1 MKTYDPDQWS
11 RRDHYRWYR
20 NLDFPYLGITAP
32 VDVTELLHARKE
44 TGEPLFAGMLH
55 RIMGAVNRVGAL
67 RQRIRVED
75 GQDVVVEHELVHPG
89 FTVSG
94 GEGLFNFAMTDFTA
108 DRARFCQAV
117 TEASDEKRD
126 ATSLTPFE
134 GQRDDLIFCSCL
146 PWVDFTHVTH
156 PVPLQRVDSIPRIAW
171 GRIVRESSGEDLRAH
186 CAVNIQ
192 AHHAVVDGAHVGAFF
207 EHLAKD
213 PKAHQVAG

>member
-1 MKTYDPDQWS
+1 MKTYDPEQWV

-20 NLDFPYLGITAP
+20 GLGFPYLGITAP
-32 VDVTELLHARKE
+32 VDVTELLRARQE

-55 RIMGAVNRVGAL
+55 RIMDAANRVPAL

-75 GQDVVVEHELVHPG
+75 GRDVVVEHEIVHPG

-94 GEGLFNFAMTDFTA
+94 SEGLFNFAMTDFTA
-108 DRARFCQAV
+108 DRPAFCEAV
-117 TEASDEKRD
+117 AAASHEKRD

-156 PVPLQRVDSIPRIAW
+156 PVPLQRLDSVPRIAW
-171 GRIVRESSGEDLRAH
+171 GRIVRQGSGEDTRAH

-192 AHHAVVDGAHVGAFF
+192 AHHAVVDGAHVGSFF
-207 EHLAKD
+207 EHLTGSSG
-213 PKAHQVAG
+213 QTS